1 MRLRIAARM
10 RWCVMKL
17 TKRGWI
23 VLVIIPALLAVIAFT
38 YATRDVCWTGSG
50 YGSCD
55 KLLDGIV
62 TK

>member
-1 MRLRIAARM
+1 MN
-10 RWCVMKL
+10 L

-55 KLLDGIV
+55 RMLDGIV